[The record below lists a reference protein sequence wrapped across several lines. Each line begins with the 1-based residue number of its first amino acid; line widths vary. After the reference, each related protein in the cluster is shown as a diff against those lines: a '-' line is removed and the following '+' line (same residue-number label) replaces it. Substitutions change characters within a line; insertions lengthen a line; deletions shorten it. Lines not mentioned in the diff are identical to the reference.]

1 MLAAYMMA
9 QDDLSATEA
18 VNRVRGA
25 RPGSVETR
33 HQETALDIFE
43 KHLGDKKREKKRRSR
58 IVKDWFVTLC
68 NGNILLIVD
77 VKVSSVNH

>member
-9 QDDLSATEA
+9 QDDLSAKEA

-43 KHLGDKKREKKRRSR
+43 KHLGNKKKKEKRSK
-58 IVKDWFVTLC
+58 IVKEKTLERLVC
-68 NGNILLIVD
+68 NIMQWKYFID
-77 VKVSSVNH
+77 S